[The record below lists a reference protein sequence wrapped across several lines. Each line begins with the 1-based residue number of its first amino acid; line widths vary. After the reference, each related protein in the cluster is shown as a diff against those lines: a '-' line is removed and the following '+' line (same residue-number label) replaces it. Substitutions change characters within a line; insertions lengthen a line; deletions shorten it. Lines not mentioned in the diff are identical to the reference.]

1 MSFPIKRLLSFM
13 PGGILVAFSEVE
25 ITDESENKLTLN
37 SDGWPIVFDRTSKVI
52 SHSENAVGTFSEV
65 ETVEIAHFVNGKR
78 FEWWVLSIR
87 LRGVKKLRI
96 GRSTDGAQLST
107 VAVHIATITGK
118 GVRIVERVG
127 L

>member
-1 MSFPIKRLLSFM
+1 M